1 MRRATVTQRFNSR
14 LHVLAAFAGVM
25 SAVSGCAVGPAY
37 HAPAPVDVATYTR
50 EPQPQGAPAASG
62 PGGSAQTFLMQS
74 GASRGGSA
82 QRTSAAASQGWWHGL
97 GSPTLDQMVQ
107 QALDNSPTLSQAR
120 AKLQQAQQDY
130 LAQSGATRWPQADLT
145 VDATRE
151 KVDPAA
157 FGVGS
162 FIGNRSVPPFTL
174 YSAKVS
180 VSYAL
185 DLFGANR
192 RALEGLAAQV
202 DYERFELDAARLSLI
217 GNVVTTAVRQASLQK
232 QIALTESLLADQDK
246 QLDITRR
253 RYDAGGVAQADVLS
267 QRSQVAQTRA
277 SLAPLRAQLAQAEH
291 QLSVYLGQPPAGFV
305 PDAQPLDLD
314 ALVLPTEIS
323 LAVPASLA
331 RRRPDIQAS
340 EALLHQAS
348 ANVGVATANLYPQ
361 LTLSAAAGPEG
372 LKLSDMTNVWSV
384 GAGLAQP
391 LFHGGQL
398 RARKRSAEAA
408 YQASLALYQQTV
420 LQGLQQVADTLRA
433 LEQDAVEL
441 QSRDQAQHDAE
452 DSAHIAAGRY
462 AAGGISQL
470 ALLDTQRQQM
480 QTSLDRVKVEAQRFT
495 DTAALYVAL
504 GAR

>member
-1 MRRATVTQRFNSR
+1 VTQRCNSP
-14 LHVLAAFAGVM
+14 HLALAGLAGVM
-25 SAVSGCAVGPAY
+25 SMVSGCAVGPAY
-37 HAPAPVDVATYTR
+37 HAPPPVDVATYTR
-50 EPQPQGAPAASG
+50 EPQPQGAPAAPG
-62 PGGSAQTFLMQS
+62 PGGGAQTFVATP
-74 GASRGGSA
+74 GASR
-82 QRTSAAASQGWWHGL
+82 GWWHGL
-97 GSPTLDQMVQ
+97 GSPALDEMVQ
-107 QALDNSPTLSQAR
+107 QALLNSPTLSQAK

-130 LAQSGATRWPQADLT
+130 AAQSGATLWPQADLA
-145 VDATRE
+145 VNATRE

-185 DLFGANR
+185 DLFGGNR

-202 DYERFELDAARLSLI
+202 DYERFELDAAQLSLV
-217 GNVVTTAVRQASLQK
+217 GNVVTTAVRYASLQK
-232 QIALTESLLADQDK
+232 QIALTGSLLADQDK
-246 QLDITRR
+246 QLDITQR
-253 RYDAGGVAQADVLS
+253 RYDAGGVARADVLS

-277 SLAPLRAQLAQAEH
+277 SLAPLRTQLAQAEH
-291 QLSVYLGQPPAGFV
+291 QLSVYLGQPPAKFA
-305 PDAQPLDLD
+305 PDSHALDLD
-314 ALVLPTEIS
+314 SLALPTEIPV
-323 LAVPASLA
+323 AVPSSLA
-331 RRRPDIQAS
+331 RQRPDIQAF
-340 EALLHQAS
+340 EALLHQAG

-361 LTLSAAAGPEG
+361 LTLTAAAGPEG

-391 LFHGGQL
+391 LFHGGEL

-408 YQASLALYQQTV
+408 YEASLAMYQQTV
-420 LQGLQQVADTLRA
+420 LQGLQQVADTLQA

-452 DSAHIAAGRY
+452 DSEQIAAGRY

-470 ALLDTQRQQM
+470 ALLDTERQQM
-480 QTSLDRVKVEAQRFT
+480 QTALDRVKVEAQRFT
-495 DTAALYVAL
+495 DTVALYVAL

>member
-1 MRRATVTQRFNSR
+1 
-14 LHVLAAFAGVM
+14 
-25 SAVSGCAVGPAY
+25 
-37 HAPAPVDVATYTR
+37 
-50 EPQPQGAPAASG
+50 
-62 PGGSAQTFLMQS
+62 
-74 GASRGGSA
+74 
-82 QRTSAAASQGWWHGL
+82 
-97 GSPTLDQMVQ
+97 
-107 QALDNSPTLSQAR
+107 
-120 AKLQQAQQDY
+120 
-130 LAQSGATRWPQADLT
+130 
-145 VDATRE
+145 
-151 KVDPAA
+151 
-157 FGVGS
+157 
-162 FIGNRSVPPFTL
+162 
-174 YSAKVS
+174 
-180 VSYAL
+180 

-217 GNVVTTAVRQASLQK
+217 GNVVTTAVRQASLRK

-314 ALVLPTEIS
+314 AIVLPTEIS

-408 YQASLALYQQTV
+408 YQASLALYQQ
-420 LQGLQQVADTLRA
+420 VADTLRA

-470 ALLDTQRQQM
+470 ALLD
-480 QTSLDRVKVEAQRFT
+480 
-495 DTAALYVAL
+495 
-504 GAR
+504 